1 MIRTTDAKPPNSD
14 VTPTYTIIW
23 FYVKPS
29 YNLKVFK
36 YAGASYMKALTKL
49 REIEPASTEYSQ
61 SQVTGDTLYIKDTFE
76 ITDIHS

>member
-1 MIRTTDAKPPNSD
+1 MERLTTAMAPATET
-14 VTPTYTIIW
+14 TPTYTIIW
-23 FYVKPS
+23 FYVKPE
-29 YNLKVFK
+29 YKLKAFK

-61 SQVTGDTLYIKDTFE
+61 SQVTGDTLYIKGTFE